1 MNARPIALMAGAVA
15 IALSAGALALADRG
29 GPRIRVN
36 DPADTARVSASIA
49 FFEDRLVAD
58 PLNRTVATQLASRY
72 VMRFQ
77 QSARLDDLERAEQ
90 LAREARP
97 LALDPVEDDARLSTL
112 MLMQHRFGE
121 AYDFALRAVTAD
133 PDREVALGAL
143 FDASLATGRYATV
156 DSLIENADRDA
167 LAWRVRRAQWLDA
180 TGESVSAASVMD
192 AVCDRLERAGSRAQS
207 LAWCLVELA
216 GTTHGANGPD
226 AAERILH
233 RALRTQPGYRGA
245 IEGLADLAHARGE
258 WARAHDLY
266 LDIATAA
273 HPDIYLRLAEV
284 SRALERD
291 SEAHAWEIRFLEIAG
306 DPGSEALFALPLA
319 LHLAETPASRGAA
332 LVVAKRDLE
341 RRQAVETWDVLAW
354 IHFLRGENQLALAA
368 SDSAFRWGAP
378 SPTMLYHRARIL
390 YAAGLTGDAD
400 TLLREALA
408 DPTLLEPHARAH
420 AARFN
425 AATET
430 EPRSTRPM

>member
-15 IALSAGALALADRG
+15 IALSAGALALADSG

-216 GTTHGANGPD
+216 GMTHGAYGPD

-266 LDIATAA
+266 LDIATDA
-273 HPDIYLRLAEV
+273 HPDLYLRLAEV
-284 SRALERD
+284 SRELER
-291 SEAHAWEIRFLEIAG
+291 EADAEMWEMTFLKIAT
-306 DPGSEALFALPLA
+306 DPGAEPLFALPLA
-319 LHLAETPASRGAA
+319 LHFAASPDTRDAA
-332 LVVAKRDLE
+332 LAVAMRDLE
-341 RRQAVETWDVLAW
+341 RRNAVETWDVLSW
-354 IHFLRGENQLALAA
+354 IHFLRGEHALALAA
-368 SDSAFRWGAP
+368 AESAVRWGSP

-390 YAAGLTGDAD
+390 DAAGRSDEAVK
-400 TLLREALA
+400 LLSDALA
-408 DPTLLEPHARAH
+408 DPTRLEPHARHH
-420 AARFN
+420 ARR
-425 AATET
+425 TEA
-430 EPRSTRPM
+430 PF